1 MKLKELIAEM
11 DTVSWYNQDQ
21 ERKNEVSSCDAE
33 IDRQN
38 EIIKNSKNK
47 IKEKKEAKKKILNP
61 SIYDIK
67 KRYV

>member
-1 MKLKELIAEM
+1 MKLHDFLKEMEM
-11 DTVSWYNQDQ
+11 TSVYNQDQ
-21 ERKNEVSSCDAE
+21 ERKKAVSSCDAE

-61 SIYDIK
+61 GIYDVRQ
-67 KRYV
+67 RYV